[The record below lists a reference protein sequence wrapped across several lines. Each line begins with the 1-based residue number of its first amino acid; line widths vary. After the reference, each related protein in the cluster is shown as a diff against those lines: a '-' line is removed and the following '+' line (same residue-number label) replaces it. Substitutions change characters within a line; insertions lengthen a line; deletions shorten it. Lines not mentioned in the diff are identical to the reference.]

1 MYIYNTFIY
10 IIRVY
15 IYRYI
20 YIKYI
25 VAEYWPFLGQFSP
38 SDDLQTVHFKMG
50 GRTCRISAGGFILEV
65 SNPWGIPNSWM
76 VYKGQSENK
85 IDDLGVLQETSIDVY
100 SCSCLLHFAFKLE

>member
-1 MYIYNTFIY
+1 LPASSQFFSVSAETSRK
-10 IIRVY
+10 RV
-15 IYRYI
+15 
-20 YIKYI
+20 
-25 VAEYWPFLGQFSP
+25 GSP
-38 SDDLQTVHFKMG
+38 VSEMG
-50 GRTCRISAGGFILEV
+50 I